1 MGEVAI
7 ESLAELMGIIF
18 AFCSPVKHKVRF
30 YFACPGAQALAWKFR
45 RAAAGGAV
53 PPGYT
58 GYSTLRKTALAEV
71 GILIVDDD
79 ITSQQALKHI
89 LDSEGWRVRIVPE
102 ASHALREL
110 ASGQWNL
117 AIVNAALIDLRGPLF
132 AILRDLAQA
141 EPVAK
146 SGAGTAPGDPA
157 ARMIRVLFLLAP
169 GTDRNVQAVLEQE
182 ELPYSWKPCHLHDF
196 LEKVSDLL
204 VDGGAIP
211 QPLRSI
217 SGFSES
223 RKRRTPGRFSRE
235 AGRGTMFASREDYQM
250 TEEDLAEFEQQ
261 EETDRKKRQKK
272 PQDTGVR

>member
-1 MGEVAI
+1 M
-7 ESLAELMGIIF
+7 
-18 AFCSPVKHKVRF
+18 
-30 YFACPGAQALAWKFR
+30 
-45 RAAAGGAV
+45 
-53 PPGYT
+53 
-58 GYSTLRKTALAEV
+58 AEV

-79 ITSQQALKHI
+79 ITSQRALKHI

-110 ASGQWNL
+110 ASGHWSL
-117 AIVNAALIDLRGPLF
+117 VIVDAALIDLHGPLF
-132 AILRDLAQA
+132 GMLRDLAQA

-157 ARMIRVLFLLAP
+157 AKMVRVLFLLAP

-217 SGFSES
+217 GGFSE
-223 RKRRTPGRFSRE
+223 RKKRRTANRFSRE

-261 EETDRKKRQKK
+261 EETDRKKRRKK
-272 PQDTGVR
+272 LLDSSLP